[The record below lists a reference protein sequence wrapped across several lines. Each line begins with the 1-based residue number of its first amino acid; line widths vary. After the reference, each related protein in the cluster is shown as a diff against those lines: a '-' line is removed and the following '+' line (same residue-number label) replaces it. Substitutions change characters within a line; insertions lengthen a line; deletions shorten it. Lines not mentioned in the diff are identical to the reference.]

1 MQAPRLLARRTT
13 VALLGMAVVGAAVGG
28 EVSAYEVVLAA
39 QEDARARSE
48 EALST
53 VVGAAVMKIDTRTH
67 HSQAP
72 RHGSPIP
79 TRTTRLLGP
88 PAVTDHTQSF
98 GNRHTSLGSRGTAPL
113 PECSLSGGLDY
124 ISSTTVTDPD
134 TSHNTEHAGL

>member
-53 VVGAAVMKIDTRTH
+53 AVGAASARW
-67 HSQAP
+67 A
-72 RHGSPIP
+72 
-79 TRTTRLLGP
+79 
-88 PAVTDHTQSF
+88 AV
-98 GNRHTSLGSRGTAPL
+98 R
-113 PECSLSGGLDY
+113 
-124 ISSTTVTDPD
+124 
-134 TSHNTEHAGL
+134 

>member
-1 MQAPRLLARRTT
+1 
-13 VALLGMAVVGAAVGG
+13 
-28 EVSAYEVVLAA
+28 
-39 QEDARARSE
+39 
-48 EALST
+48 
-53 VVGAAVMKIDTRTH
+53 MKIDTRTH

-134 TSHNTEHAGL
+134 TLHNTEHGGL